1 VVKTVQMWEKRM
13 DGGKHSTEK
22 IKNGNEGGKHRTFH
36 PPQEAKTA
44 EILVL
49 YL

>member
-22 IKNGNEGGKHRTFH
+22 IKIVMKGVNTGHSIHHKRQKQLKF
-36 PPQEAKTA
+36 
-44 EILVL
+44 
-49 YL
+49 